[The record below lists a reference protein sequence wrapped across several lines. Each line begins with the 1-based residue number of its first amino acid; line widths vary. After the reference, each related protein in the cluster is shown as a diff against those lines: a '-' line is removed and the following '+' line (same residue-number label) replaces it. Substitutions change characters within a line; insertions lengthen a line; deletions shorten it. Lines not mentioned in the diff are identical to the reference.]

1 MDDTKKISQRE
12 LLTSSGEPADSGAS
26 RETSNSFDFF
36 DRLMLRDA
44 GTFLTGALEAF
55 GDFTA
60 GSTSAMGDS
69 SAVVSS
75 AGGAVVASLFGS
87 SSSLQRKQSKQVL
100 TQQGKKESKHNK
112 IIEYTEHLRCHV
124 VEQL

>member
-1 MDDTKKISQRE
+1 MDDTKKISQGE
-12 LLTSSGEPADSGAS
+12 LLTSSGEPVDSWAS
-26 RETSNSFDFF
+26 RETSASFDFF
-36 DRLMLRDA
+36 DRLMLLDM
-44 GTFLTGALEAF
+44 GTFLIGTLEAF

-60 GSTSAMGDS
+60 GSTSGMGGS

-75 AGGAVVASLFGS
+75 AKGAVAASLFGS

-124 VEQL
+124 VEHL

>member
-1 MDDTKKISQRE
+1 MDDTKKISQGE
-12 LLTSSGEPADSGAS
+12 LLTSSGEPTDSWAS
-26 RETSNSFDFF
+26 RETSASFNFF
-36 DRLMLRDA
+36 DRLMLRDT

-60 GSTSAMGDS
+60 GSTSGMGGS

-75 AGGAVVASLFGS
+75 AEGAVVASLFGS

-100 TQQGKKESKHNK
+100 TQQGKK
-112 IIEYTEHLRCHV
+112 R
-124 VEQL
+124 EQTQ

>member
-1 MDDTKKISQRE
+1 
-12 LLTSSGEPADSGAS
+12 
-26 RETSNSFDFF
+26 
-36 DRLMLRDA
+36 MLWDA

-60 GSTSAMGDS
+60 GSTFGMGDS
-69 SAVVSS
+69 SAVVSA

-100 TQQGKKESKHNK
+100 NQQGEKESKHNK

>member
-1 MDDTKKISQRE
+1 MDDTTKISQRE

-26 RETSNSFDFF
+26 RETSTSFDFF

-44 GTFLTGALEAF
+44 GTFLTGAMEAF

-69 SAVVSS
+69 LAVVSS
-75 AGGAVVASLFGS
+75 AGGVVVASLFGS
-87 SSSLQRKQSKQVL
+87 SSSLQRKQSKQAL

-112 IIEYTEHLRCHV
+112 IIEYTEHL
-124 VEQL
+124 

>member
-1 MDDTKKISQRE
+1 
-12 LLTSSGEPADSGAS
+12 
-26 RETSNSFDFF
+26 
-36 DRLMLRDA
+36 MLRDA

-60 GSTSAMGDS
+60 GSNSGRGDS

-75 AGGAVVASLFGS
+75 TGGAVVASLFGS

-112 IIEYTEHLRCHV
+112 IIKYTEHLRCHV